1 MSTPRRIPLLA
12 VAALASTLTAC
23 GGTLRALPPA
33 DELESHAT
41 TDLSTYV
48 IGVDDVLK
56 ISVWR
61 QPELTAESVSVRHD
75 GKISMPLLDDV
86 QAAGL
91 TPLELKKH
99 LTDRYQEYVTNP
111 TVTVMVRQINSKLVY
126 VIGEVARQ
134 GAQPMRHDFRVL
146 DALSSAGG
154 FTAFAGKNNVKVI
167 RKGNGSGPIEF
178 TFDYKAFV
186 AGRDLEQNILLLPGD
201 QIVVPEEAPFWKD
214 APFWD

>member
-1 MSTPRRIPLLA
+1 MSTPRRTALLA
-12 VAALASTLTAC
+12 LGALASALAAC
-23 GGTLRALPPA
+23 GGTMRALPPA

-41 TDLSTYV
+41 ADLATYV
-48 IGVDDVLK
+48 IGVDDLLK
-56 ISVWR
+56 VSVWR
-61 QPELTAESVSVRHD
+61 QPELTVDSITVRQD

-111 TVTVMVRQINSKLVY
+111 TVTVMVREVRSKLVY

-134 GAQPMRHDFRVL
+134 GPQGMRQDFRVL
-146 DALSSAGG
+146 DALSNAGG
-154 FTAFAGKNNVKVI
+154 FTPFAGTNNIKII
-167 RKGNGSGPIEF
+167 RKGNGTGPIEF
-178 TFDYKAFV
+178 RFNYKAFV

-201 QIVVPEEAPFWKD
+201 QIVVPEQAPFWKD

>member
-1 MSTPRRIPLLA
+1 LTHALRHAPRIASAAACAL
-12 VAALASTLTAC
+12 VAAAC
-23 GGTLRALPPA
+23 AGRAPAPPPA
-33 DELESHAT
+33 DPGPFERDA
-41 TDLSTYV
+41 YV
-48 IGVDDVLK
+48 IGAADVLR
-56 ISVWR
+56 IHVWKNE
-61 QPELTAESVSVRHD
+61 ELSLDVPVRPD

>member
-1 MSTPRRIPLLA
+1 MSTPRRTQLLA
-12 VAALASTLTAC
+12 LAALAAALAAC
-23 GGTLRALPPA
+23 GGTMRALPPA
-33 DELESHAT
+33 EELESHAT
-41 TDLSTYV
+41 ADLATYV
-48 IGVDDVLK
+48 IGIDDVLK

-61 QPELTAESVSVRHD
+61 QPELTIDAISVRHD

-99 LTDRYQEYVTNP
+99 LTDRYQEFVTNP
-111 TVTVMVRQINSKLVY
+111 TVTVMVRQINSKMVY

-134 GAQPMRHDFRVL
+134 GAQQMRQDFRVL
-146 DALSSAGG
+146 DALASAGG
-154 FTAFAGKNNVKVI
+154 FTPFAGKNNVKII

-201 QIVVPEEAPFWKD
+201 QIVVPEQAPFWKD
-214 APFWD
+214 APFWE